1 MDLGDI
7 LVVVGIIFAV
17 LDFFV
22 PYPNRPGYRW
32 HGALL
37 TLGVI
42 LIGAGVL
49 CQGVQVGGN
58 SS

>member
-7 LVVVGIIFAV
+7 LVAVGILFAV

-22 PYPNRPGYRW
+22 PYERYPNRPW

-37 TLGVI
+37 NLGVI
-42 LIGAGVL
+42 LIGVGVL
-49 CQGVQVGGN
+49 CEGVKVGN
-58 SS
+58 ST